1 MDRRKELR
9 QEYLYRSVMTASP
22 AELLVMLFDA
32 CIKNVRLAEMAMEDT
47 PDYDKVNTY
56 LLKAQRIITELISSL
71 NMEFEISKQILPV
84 YDFVLRALREA
95 NMKKDVSQLPDI
107 VEILS
112 AQRDT
117 WQQIAKPARLSMD
130 GEVLCG

>member
-56 LLKAQRIITELISSL
+56 LLKAQRIITELISRFSG
-71 NMEFEISKQILPV
+71 P
-84 YDFVLRALREA
+84 
-95 NMKKDVSQLPDI
+95 
-107 VEILS
+107 
-112 AQRDT
+112 
-117 WQQIAKPARLSMD
+117 
-130 GEVLCG
+130 

>member
-9 QEYLYRSVMTASP
+9 QEYLYQSVMTASP

-32 CIKNVRLAEMAMEDT
+32 CIKNVRLAELSMEDT

-71 NMEFEISKQILPV
+71 NMDIEISKQILPV
-84 YDFVLRALREA
+84 YDFLLRTLREA
-95 NMKKDVSQLPDI
+95 NMKKDLSQMPDVI
-107 VEILS
+107 EILT

-117 WQQIAKPARLSMD
+117 WQQIARPARSGLSD
-130 GEVLCG
+130 EVLCG

>member
-32 CIKNVRLAEMAMEDT
+32 CIKNVRLAEMAMEDE
-47 PDYDKVNTY
+47 PDFDKVNTY
-56 LLKAQRIITELISSL
+56 LLKAQRIVTELMSSL

-84 YDFVLRALREA
+84 YDFILRALREA
-95 NMKKDVSQLPDI
+95 NIKKDLTQMPDI

-117 WQQIAKPARLSMD
+117 WQQIAKPARLSLD
-130 GEVLCG
+130 GEVMCG

>member
-47 PDYDKVNTY
+47 PDYDKVNNY
-56 LLKAQRIITELISSL
+56 LLKAQRIVTELISSL
-71 NMEFEISKQILPV
+71 NMEIEISKQILPV
-84 YDFVLRALREA
+84 YDFLLYTLREA
-95 NMKKDVSQLPDI
+95 NMKKDLSQMPDVI
-107 VEILS
+107 EILT

-117 WQQIAKPARLSMD
+117 WQQIAKPAHQSMG